1 MNDYEKIQ
9 LFESEV
15 LDKVHLDFEFYKY
28 SEDVVIPYLL
38 QFYGDIE
45 RRRNDFL
52 KSGFTEVSFG
62 FYLTNMMHGIGHCV
76 RWIKQQTKPIYN
88 DTGNHSPTYIHEI
101 TLDFVNWGMVY
112 HGIAQEFTIWSRKIK
127 EATIDDQRKTITFLH
142 PDKYDYSKVH
152 GLQLQY
158 NDGMQEVYT
167 NYPHEKMEDEFIE
180 WVKEIDLTN
189 PPIANSINW
198 TKAKESRSYPLLLS
212 TIAEIIFPE
221 LSAETDFNGYNLQQ
235 LREFFTLLFLTF
247 HFISWTES
255 LLDEKYGMDHS
266 FGSNPLYLSGTQF
279 RQLTAKITGLPFD
292 VVGSIIDDLTFD
304 HKNFHSSITI
314 QPFISSGTGVFYI
327 LPNLFTQLEPSRM
340 IVGSLNKGT
349 KKKVYDRLINQI
361 ENVSLKRIEAV
372 ITEGDRWKCHNTPT
386 IKFAGKQY
394 QPDLIIVSHSDR
406 YVCVIDYKHFI
417 GPITASEVEYRMSE
431 MRNGITQV
439 TNYKFVLSQLKSI
452 GTEEIEGYNV
462 FGILLTHKAMPV
474 PVPLNL
480 DIIITETG
488 SFTTAVE
495 NCHTGQKGLDQL
507 QTRLKSMERSTVVEG
522 FSSIDDE
529 INVKDWKI
537 IRKVFKKNSR

>member
-1 MNDYEKIQ
+1 MNDYEKIR

-28 SEDVVIPYLL
+28 SEDIVIPYLL

-52 KSGFTEVSFG
+52 KSGFTEESFG
-62 FYLTNMMHGIGHCV
+62 FYLTNMMHGIGHCI

-88 DTGNHSPTYIHEI
+88 DAGNHSPTYIHEI
-101 TLDFVNWGMVY
+101 TLDFVNWGMIY
-112 HGIAQEFTIWSRKIK
+112 YSIAQEFTLWSRKIK
-127 EATIDDQRKTITFLH
+127 EATIDDQIKTITFLH
-142 PDKYDYSKVH
+142 PDTYDYSKVH

-158 NDGMQEVYT
+158 NNGLQEVYT
-167 NYPHEKMEDEFIE
+167 RYPHEKMEDDFIE
-180 WVKEIDLTN
+180 WVKDLDLTN

-198 TKAKESRSYPLLLS
+198 TKAKDSRSYPFLLS

-221 LSAETDFNGYNLQQ
+221 LPAETDFDGYNLQQ

-247 HFISWTES
+247 HFIRWTEG

-266 FGSNPLYLSGTQF
+266 FGSNPLYLSATQF
-279 RQLTAKITGLPFD
+279 RQLTAKTTGLSFG

-314 QPFISSGTGVFYI
+314 QPFILSGSGVFYI
-327 LPNLFTQLEPSRM
+327 LPNVFTQLEPSRM

-431 MRNGITQV
+431 MRKGITQV
-439 TNYKFVLSQLKSI
+439 TNYKFVLSQLKRI
-452 GTEEIEGYNV
+452 GPEAIDGYNV
-462 FGILLTHKAMPV
+462 FGILLTHKAMPI

-480 DIIITETG
+480 DIIITATDSFKTG
-488 SFTTAVE
+488 VG
-495 NCHTGQKGLDQL
+495 NCHREQEGLDQL
-507 QTRLKSMERSTVVEG
+507 QTRLKSMEISTVVEG

-529 INVKDWKI
+529 IKVKDWKI
-537 IRKVFKKNSR
+537 IRKISKKKNQ